1 MSTNK
6 WLWGDRASPS
16 DAPRLIL
23 DAPDGA
29 TFRPRGK
36 QSSFRKSDGRFS
48 RISDVRSYAEE
59 SGWIDGSG
67 ADLFYVSS
75 GNDSRPLF
83 SLSGTGLAQF
93 GIDADKAP
101 SFFVYVD
108 HSHPERASEPNLRDP
123 EHESVEIHLEESE
136 EVQIAGFPAF
146 LLFLTVASSSEDS
159 RRVAVLRI
167 KTGNEEVGNLAEAEG
182 WSPAWFVGICD
193 GCNGYGGQIEDPR
206 LRGEDGLHMRC
217 ENQVAEGFHSI
228 PLNLKVK
235 YWLTDHLRL
244 GPELLE
250 VNEAHTLP
258 PGDHL
263 RLIGPWSD
271 WPDSGFF
278 GNPSLYEVVT
288 NEVAR

>member
-6 WLWGDRASPS
+6 WLWGDPPSPS

-23 DAPDGA
+23 DASDGA

-36 QSSFRKSDGRFS
+36 ESSFRKSDGRFS
-48 RISDVRSYAEE
+48 RISDARSYAEE

-83 SLSGTGLAQF
+83 ALSAIRLAEF
-93 GIDADKAP
+93 GIDPDKAP

-123 EHESVEIHLEESE
+123 EHEAVEIHLEESE

-167 KTGNEEVGNLAEAEG
+167 KAGNEEVGNLAEAEG

-193 GCNGYGGQIEDPR
+193 GCNGFGHQAEDR
-206 LRGEDGLHMRC
+206 RFGYRC

-228 PLNLKVK
+228 PLNLRVR
-235 YWLTDHLRL
+235 YWLTDHICL
-244 GPELLE
+244 GNERFE
-250 VNEAHTLP
+250 VDGTQTVPTGEC
-258 PGDHL
+258 L
-263 RLIGPWSD
+263 RLIHHWTE
-271 WPDSGFF
+271 WPDSGFL
-278 GNPSLYEVVT
+278 GDPSLYEVVT
-288 NEVAR
+288 EEAD